1 MVKTFKRIKQPNLM
15 LFSKELT
22 ILIKSG
28 LPIVSCLKILTE
40 HTADS
45 NFKKVIFD
53 IKTKVEAGSSL
64 SDAFACHPN
73 IFSRFYTTSIRA
85 GESGDTVTEVLMYL
99 YEHLN
104 FVKNLRKKVLSAL
117 IYPAFLFLI
126 TGCAVFYLLI
136 FVIPVFS
143 KLYAEIGQNL
153 PYLTRLLIEISN
165 AIKSNIIWIIC
176 AIIVLKIIWHYWINV
191 KKNRQIVDKIK
202 LKIPMLGDLAKKYML
217 THFFLTL
224 KNLLK
229 SGVPLPKALEVSM
242 INIDNMFLFLKMKGS
257 IESVNAGL
265 GLATALNNTGIVPG
279 MAIEM
284 IHTGEETGSL
294 EDMLNSI
301 SDIYEEEV
309 STAVSSL
316 LVILEPLLMLVMGAI
331 IASILLAMYLPI
343 FEMSARF

>member
-1 MVKTFKRIKQPNLM
+1 
-15 LFSKELT
+15 
-22 ILIKSG
+22 
-28 LPIVSCLKILTE
+28 
-40 HTADS
+40 
-45 NFKKVIFD
+45 
-53 IKTKVEAGSSL
+53 
-64 SDAFACHPN
+64 
-73 IFSRFYTTSIRA
+73 
-85 GESGDTVTEVLMYL
+85 MYL